1 MSTLAG
7 HCHCGAIRVELEPG
21 RPVGELALRACQCG
35 FCRRHGAR
43 TTSDPKS
50 FLHIEAAPGAL
61 ERYRFGR
68 RVADILLCAECGCY
82 IASTIEAD
90 GRLLATLNV
99 TGVDVEGYRVLRC
112 TSPAI
117 PNAIAGLL
125 LDMRD
130 RTHSIPHA
138 YFGWSEGNPFAYLL
152 KFLAFGEGDTAPV
165 CREVLRQAESDPE
178 RRPRIHVG

>member
-1 MSTLAG
+1 MNTLAG

-21 RPVGELALRACQCG
+21 RPIGELALRACQCG

-43 TTSDPKS
+43 TTSDPES

-68 RVADILLCAECGCY
+68 RVAEILLCAECGCY

-99 TGVDVEGYRVLRC
+99 TGVDLPAFAGRVAEPAQFDDETDEARLARRKARWTPTVLVE
-112 TSPAI
+112 TSPSA
-117 PNAIAGLL
+117 
-125 LDMRD
+125 
-130 RTHSIPHA
+130 
-138 YFGWSEGNPFAYLL
+138 
-152 KFLAFGEGDTAPV
+152 
-165 CREVLRQAESDPE
+165 
-178 RRPRIHVG
+178 